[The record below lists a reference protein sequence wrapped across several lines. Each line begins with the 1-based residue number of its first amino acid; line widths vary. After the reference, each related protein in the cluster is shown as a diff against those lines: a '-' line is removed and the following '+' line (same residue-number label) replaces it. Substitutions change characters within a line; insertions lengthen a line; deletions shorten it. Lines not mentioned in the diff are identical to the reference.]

1 MVPNH
6 KATSRMILSDHLGL
20 QHPALGLNPFLWVW
34 QYLFLGPGICR
45 GEIVQEIVL
54 PDALFSGLTW
64 EKLSCELNMETPC
77 SSGKSQLSV
86 CLYYMGIITGMIGNL
101 SVYLRRLFTCI
112 SSISLLWC
120 VCPRREGAVHVFFT
134 PVSWAYSTSWNL
146 GEAWQIVEWPDE
158 LLQIQKATIAITK
171 AFRSKYHFFLPHIK
185 TNTFL
190 MSHNKNFTS

>member
-112 SSISLLWC
+112 SSISLLWLC
-120 VCPRREGAVHVFFT
+120 LSQKRGGSACLLHPRLLGLQYFLEPRRSLT
-134 PVSWAYSTSWNL
+134 NCWMTRW
-146 GEAWQIVEWPDE
+146 
-158 LLQIQKATIAITK
+158 IA
-171 AFRSKYHFFLPHIK
+171 
-185 TNTFL
+185 TNTEG
-190 MSHNKNFTS
+190 HNCYH